1 MWMSC
6 IGKLAV
12 GIRGHRVDA
21 RIAIL
26 ASGSVMVYTVEVST
40 RHEEI

>member
-6 IGKLAV
+6 IGKLVV
-12 GIRGHRVDA
+12 GTGGHRIDA
-21 RIAIL
+21 RIALL
-26 ASGSVMVYTVEVST
+26 AFGSIMVYTVEVST